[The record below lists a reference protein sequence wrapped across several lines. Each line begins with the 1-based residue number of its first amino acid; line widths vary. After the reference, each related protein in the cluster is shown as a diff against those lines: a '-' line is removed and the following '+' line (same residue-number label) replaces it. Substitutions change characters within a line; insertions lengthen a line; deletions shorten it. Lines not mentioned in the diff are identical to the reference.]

1 MATRSTEA
9 TEPSQ
14 EAAARR
20 AVAAA
25 YPSGMVLLGRYDIEA
40 QLGIGGCSIVLRAR
54 DRLLDQTVAIKILR
68 TDVGF
73 ALDMEARL
81 MREARAIAQLS
92 SPHVVRIFD
101 VGALETGA
109 PFLVMELLLGTDL
122 DGVLKRQ
129 RLLPPGLAVDYILQA
144 CDAFAEAHARGIV
157 HRDIKPSNLFVVSR
171 SDGAKIVKVLDLGIS
186 KSTFPDGD
194 LSLTQ
199 TASVLG
205 TPAYMAPEQMRSAR
219 FAEARSDVW
228 ALGTVLYQLVEGRM
242 PLHGETFAELVV
254 AASVLP
260 HDPMTV
266 APQLAPVIARC
277 LAKAPGD
284 RYANMAEL
292 AAALEG
298 FTTGE
303 IGRACVAR
311 SARVLGI
318 APLIPLPIATANIAL
333 ATPAPRA
340 SPWRIAI
347 IAALAAAVAIPAT
360 VLVARGHESDTG
372 PSDQPAAVAPNAAAP
387 PAVAPATAPPVE
399 PADAAAAA
407 PSRPAE
413 PTPAPIAAPSRT
425 VEPAAGPG
433 AGPST
438 PPRAEP
444 ARAIAGPAAP
454 TPARSSAAKPAA
466 PAKPAVRKKPRATD
480 PGCDPYSRPEG
491 C

>member
-1 MATRSTEA
+1 
-9 TEPSQ
+9 
-14 EAAARR
+14 
-20 AVAAA
+20 
-25 YPSGMVLLGRYDIEA
+25 MVLLGRYDIEA

-92 SPHVVRIFD
+92 SEHVVRILD
-101 VGALETGA
+101 VGALDSGA
-109 PFLVMELLLGTDL
+109 PFLIMELLRGTDL

-171 SDGAKIVKVLDLGIS
+171 SDGAKIVKVLDFGIS

-219 FAEARSDVW
+219 FADERSDVW
-228 ALGTVLYQLVEGRM
+228 ALGTVLYQLVEGRQ
-242 PLHGETFAELVV
+242 PLHGETFADLVV
-254 AASVLP
+254 AATTLP
-260 HDPMTV
+260 HDPMTM

-277 LAKAPGD
+277 LAKSPRD

-318 APLIPLPIATANIAL
+318 APLIPLPIATSNLAA
-333 ATPAPRA
+333 ATPAPRVL
-340 SPWRIAI
+340 PWRIAI
-347 IAALAAAVAIPAT
+347 IAAMVAAIAIPVT
-360 VLVARGHESDTG
+360 VLIARGHEPDTG
-372 PSDQPAAVAPNAAAP
+372 PSDQPAAIGPPAVAPPAVAP
-387 PAVAPATAPPVE
+387 PAVAPATTPPE
-399 PADAAAAA
+399 PAAAA
-407 PSRPAE
+407 PPRPAE
-413 PTPAPIAAPSRT
+413 PTPAPVAAPSRT
-425 VEPAAGPG
+425 VEPSAAPGPSRAAVPTAASPG
-433 AGPST
+433 A
-438 PPRAEP
+438 AP
-444 ARAIAGPAAP
+444 A
-454 TPARSSAAKPAA
+454 PARSSTAKPAA
-466 PAKPAVRKKPRATD
+466 PAKPAVRKKPRPTD